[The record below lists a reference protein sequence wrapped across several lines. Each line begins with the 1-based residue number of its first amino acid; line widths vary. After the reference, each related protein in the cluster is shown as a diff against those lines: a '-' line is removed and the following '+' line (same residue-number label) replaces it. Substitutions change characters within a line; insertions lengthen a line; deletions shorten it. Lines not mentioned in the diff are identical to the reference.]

1 MTTNE
6 LAAKLGILSH
16 SIHRRVCTT
25 GSYFGLRPQPLAN
38 GRLFWPDDAIEQLS
52 TQKPKRAAKPVSV
65 ELDQV
70 PA

>member
-6 LAAKLGILSH
+6 LADKLGIRST

-38 GRLFWPDDAIEQLS
+38 GRLLWPDDAIEQL
-52 TQKPKRAAKPVSV
+52 TKAQPKKAVLSATGA
-65 ELDQV
+65 DHA